1 MPGFCVIAID
11 VDHQEVFLDFV
22 LADDADGAAQIVDH
36 LRPNATSVVALD
48 PIRLRRLAIETER
61 LTEEAF
67 AAWVETFNA
76 PTGGQTNP
84 LTIRRWIAGATNY
97 PDIEAGASADDL
109 LRAAAGD
116 LHNSAI
122 VDTISRI
129 VFQASDG
136 CYYTLTAEAVLE
148 RADSRYVEKYLL
160 RGQQ

>member
-1 MPGFCVIAID
+1 MPGYCVIAID
-11 VDHQEVFLDFV
+11 ADHQEVFLDLV

-48 PIRLRRLAIETER
+48 SIRLRRLAIETDQ

-67 AAWVETFNA
+67 ATWLESFNA
-76 PTGGQTNP
+76 PTGGQTDP

-97 PDIEAGASADDL
+97 PDIEAGASADGL
-109 LRAAAGD
+109 LRAVAGD
-116 LHNSAI
+116 LYNSGFA
-122 VDTISRI
+122 DTISRI

-136 CYYTLTAEAVLE
+136 CYYTLTAEVVLE
-148 RADSRYVEKYLL
+148 RADSQYVEKYLL